1 MRALVTNASQPPK
14 VGSNNPL
21 FLYEESREPE
31 ILAVNA
37 CLQLVGTLFFVARV
51 YSRIGLTKTWKW
63 EDTLLA
69 IAWVS
74 YLEKEKS
81 TILQEY

>member
-1 MRALVTNASQPPK
+1 MRTLVANAPQPPEL
-14 VGSNNPL
+14 GSKNPL
-21 FLYEESREPE
+21 FLYEESRAPD
-31 ILAVNA
+31 ILAGNA
-37 CLQLVGTLFFVARV
+37 CLQLVGTLFFVARA

-74 YLEKEKS
+74 YSEKEKS
-81 TILQEY
+81 TILPEY